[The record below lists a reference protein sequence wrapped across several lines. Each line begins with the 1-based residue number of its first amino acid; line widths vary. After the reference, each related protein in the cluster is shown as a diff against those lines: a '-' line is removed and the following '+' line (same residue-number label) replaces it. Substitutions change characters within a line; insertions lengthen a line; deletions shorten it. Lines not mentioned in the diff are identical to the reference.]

1 MGSSAA
7 LHDRGREDANVRV
20 KRIDSDV
27 TMIRTYGAHERVSV
41 RRANA
46 EGDKGERAASSFSAR
61 LSRLPCPFQSLQ
73 SRRSARLPPAILQP
87 RSYEGAWKKQSG
99 PLLVSSFNLV
109 QANEEERSR
118 L

>member
-1 MGSSAA
+1 MDLQLRDRIVDETSKVWGHRPA

-73 SRRSARLPPAILQP
+73 SWRPA
-87 RSYEGAWKKQSG
+87 
-99 PLLVSSFNLV
+99 
-109 QANEEERSR
+109 
-118 L
+118 